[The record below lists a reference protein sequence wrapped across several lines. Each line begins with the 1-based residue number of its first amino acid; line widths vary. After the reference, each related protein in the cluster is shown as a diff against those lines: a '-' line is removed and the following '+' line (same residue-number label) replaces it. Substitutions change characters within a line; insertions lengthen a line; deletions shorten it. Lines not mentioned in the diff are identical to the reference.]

1 MHLPIS
7 NRLLACAEYIRPGNV
22 VADVGCDHGYL
33 GIHLL
38 TKGIAKRVVASDIN
52 EGPLHSAQRNARKYG
67 VKDKMSFH
75 LCAGV
80 RDVPRDFD
88 VMVCAGMG
96 ADTMISILEDAPW
109 LKRPR
114 YRRVLQ
120 CQSKTPSLR
129 RYLSEKGWYI
139 AKESV
144 LKDGRF
150 LYTVMEVLWSPEMPR
165 LTVGGWHISPAL
177 LKNLT
182 PEAKEYCDRIIDGLR
197 LALTHRDDP
206 EKQQALRELSAL
218 SDKPPLRGEVDSPQ
232 GEDGGV

>member
-7 NRLLACAEYIRPGNV
+7 KRLLACAEFIQPNDV

-38 TKGIAKRVVASDIN
+38 TNGIAKRIIASDIN
-52 EGPLHSAQRNARKYG
+52 QGPLQSAQRNAQKYD
-67 VKDKMSFH
+67 VQDCISFH

-96 ADTMISILEDAPW
+96 ADTMVSILEDAPW
-109 LKRPR
+109 LKSDG
-114 YRRVLQ
+114 YRLVLQ
-120 CQSKTPSLR
+120 CQSKTPLLR
-129 RYLSEKGWYI
+129 RYLSENGWYI
-139 AKESV
+139 LKESV

-150 LYTVMEVLWSPEMPR
+150 LYTVMEVIWAPEMPR

-177 LKNLT
+177 SENLT
-182 PEAKEYCDRIIDGLR
+182 PEAKEYCGRVLDGLR
-197 LALTHRDDP
+197 LALAHRDDP
-206 EKQQALRELSAL
+206 EKKQALDELEAL
-218 SDKPPLRGEVDSPQ
+218 KF
-232 GEDGGV
+232 